1 MKFKHLLL
9 LLASAAFVAVACE
22 KNDEKKPE
30 EKDTTPVPE
39 ISVITTAFP
48 SIADAGGTLEVT
60 ISSNVE
66 WSVSIP
72 ETASWLSASP
82 ASGAAGEEITITFTA
97 TANDTYDK
105 RSAAVTVGGENKKG
119 SDSAEFTITQKQK
132 GALILTDDVVEVSYE
147 GGKVSVTLSANSD
160 VTYAIAEEAK
170 SWIVVVEPNGAPT
183 RALVESTYDF
193 NVLPNPVKEAREG
206 VITFTNEAG
215 SETVTVKQ
223 EALPEPDPE
232 LAISPAAISNVAVDG
247 AAVKLSLT
255 SNMPWTVAIADGASW
270 LSVSPAQGAAGENVE
285 VTVTIQANN
294 ANDGRSTSLTFT
306 CTNAE
311 NESKEVVVSVSQE
324 GLNIPHDI
332 HISTAAD
339 LIKFADDYESGFY
352 NTVLDILTVTLDADI
367 AFNETT
373 SASFMGVGSGLNPFK
388 ASFDGANHAISGLVA
403 TAPLFPFIDSDAT
416 VKNLVID
423 NSCSFNFTHPNI
435 AAVNFGAVAGY
446 LKGTLD
452 NVKVAADI
460 NLAAVADVKFL
471 TNLGGLAGIVW
482 EGSIK
487 NCEYSGLISA
497 PAGFT
502 VLVPADDTS
511 NRKLII
517 GGLAAFVGG
526 TGKVE
531 QSYFKG
537 AIVNAALVEAEDTD
551 NRYLKDTP
559 YLIIGGVVGYLDNDG
574 LVRESYATADHAA
587 VAGAHSSSAGQIVN
601 KTTIAFNSV
610 VGGIVGENNSGTVSQ
625 CNNSALVFNS
635 IFKTGADIS
644 RYMKTGGIVGKNNAE
659 GVIDGCNNTEK
670 IQHRSNPKLQDI
682 AGIAGYNAGT
692 VKNCS
697 NSGDVNHMTTGISG
711 AANKGGRVVSVAG
724 VIGENA
730 KGAVVS
736 NVSNTANIQ
745 ISAMEDGTK
754 SEVRMGGVIAYNLA
768 DIDGGESKS
777 ITNTGQVYF
786 SPNFANQFL
795 GYEFG
800 GVVGYSEGSISNVKN
815 SGYVYVYWNSTANV
829 ASKMCLGGIVGK
841 IGGTSANVIGCV
853 NEATSAANSGEV
865 YFRFPNGAL
874 HYDNYAGG
882 ILGYTDANV
891 ILSGCSNS
899 GNIHNANYTA
909 LGKPSYVGGIVG
921 YLAGAS
927 GLREC
932 SNSGEVYNNMSNN
945 DDTATGSAFCGGIVG
960 YVKGANGN
968 LISLSMCSNTS
979 DKTHGRRGYV
989 GGIVG
994 YGEYMLLSNCTFDKD
1009 IVNGTTT
1016 SACRWLGGI
1025 AGWAV
1030 NSQITGCTFSGSTLQ
1045 ATQLS
1050 ANANSAGGIAAKL
1063 DACEVDGCYSHVTT
1077 INNASADVDGGAIVG
1092 RSGDGNTIQNCHYK
1106 ATVNNVA
1113 SKIAAAGTFTDGGG
1127 NVADL

>member
-1 MKFKHLLL
+1 MKKSLYTFMIAL
-9 LLASAAFVAVACE
+9 AAFAIAGCKE
-22 KNDEKKPE
+22 TE
-30 EKDTTPVPE
+30 EKTPDAPKVIPEMSVLTT
-39 ISVITTAFP
+39 SFS
-48 SIADAGGTLEVT
+48 SIPDVGGTLSVAIT
-60 ISSNVE
+60 SNAD

-72 ETASWLSASP
+72 AEADWLSANP
-82 ASGAAGEEITITFTA
+82 INGEAGENITITLTA
-97 TANDTYDK
+97 AANEGYDK
-105 RSAAVTVGGENKKG
+105 RTANVTVSCKNENGE
-119 SDSAEFTITQKQK
+119 DSAEFTITQKQK
-132 GALILTDDVVEVSYE
+132 GALILTNDVVEVSYE

-160 VTYAIAEEAK
+160 VTYAIADNAK
-170 SWIVVVEPNGAPT
+170 DWIVVAEPAGAPT
-183 RALVESTYDF
+183 KALVESTYEF

-232 LAISPAAISNVAVDG
+232 LAISPAAISDVAVDG
-247 AAVKLSLT
+247 ATVKLALT
-255 SNMPWTVAIADGASW
+255 SNMPWVVSIPDGVKW
-270 LSVSPAQGAAGENVE
+270 LTVSPNQGEAGENIE
-285 VTVTIQANN
+285 VTVTIQGHD
-294 ANDGRSTSLTFT
+294 ANDGRTTDLTFT

-311 NESKEVVVSVSQE
+311 NESKEVVIKVTQK
-324 GLNIPHDI
+324 GLNIPSDI
-332 HISTAAD
+332 HISTAAQ
-339 LIKFADDYESGFY
+339 LIEFATTYNSGTY
-352 NTVLDILTVTLDADI
+352 APVIDKLTATLDADI
-367 AFNETT
+367 AFDAES
-373 SASFMGVGSGLNPFK
+373 SAAFPGIGSNANAFK
-388 ASFDGANHAISGLVA
+388 ASFDGANHTISGFVG
-403 TAPLFPFIDSDAT
+403 TAPMFPFIASGSS
-416 VKNLVID
+416 VKNLTID
-423 NSCSFNFTHPNI
+423 NTCSFTFTHSNTD
-435 AAVNFGAVAGY
+435 AVDFGSVVGY
-446 LKGTLD
+446 LDGALE

-460 NLAAVADVKFL
+460 SLAAVEEVAFG
-471 TNLGGLAGIVW
+471 TNLGGIVGQAW
-482 EGSIK
+482 TGSIK
-487 NCEYSGLISA
+487 NCEYSGLIST

-502 VLVPADDTS
+502 IKVPADDTS

-711 AANKGGRVVSVAG
+711 AANKGGRVVNIAG

-768 DIDGGESKS
+768 DIDGGSSKN

-786 SPNFANQFL
+786 TPTFTNQFL

-815 SGYVYVYWNSTANV
+815 SGYVYVYWNSTTNV

-865 YFRFPNGAL
+865 YFRFPSGAL

-909 LGKPSYVGGIVG
+909 LSKPSYVGGIVG

-960 YVKGANGN
+960 YVKGADGN
-968 LISLSMCSNTS
+968 LISLSMCTNTS

-989 GGIVG
+989 GGVVG
-994 YGEYMLLSNCTFDKD
+994 YGEYMLLNNCSFDKD
-1009 IVNGTTT
+1009 ILNGTTT

-1063 DACEVDGCYSHVTT
+1063 DACVVDGCYSHVTT
-1077 INNASADVDGGAIVG
+1077 INNATADVDGGAIVG

-1106 ATVNNVA
+1106 ATINGAA
-1113 SKIAAAGTFTDGGG
+1113 SKIAATGTFTGEG
-1127 NVADL
+1127 NVADVE